1 MGAAPSNGYGF
12 VSAMI
17 RDDGLIKLTLNVGG
31 GQVVGQ
37 VAHGRELVGRGRN
50 AVFLCVD
57 CLQRHEVSAVGHG
70 EVSRQSEMC
79 HLQRKY

>member
-1 MGAAPSNGYGF
+1 M
-12 VSAMI
+12 
-17 RDDGLIKLTLNVGG
+17 IKLTLNVGG

-50 AVFLCVD
+50 AVFLCVN

-70 EVSRQSEMC
+70 EVSR
-79 HLQRKY
+79 